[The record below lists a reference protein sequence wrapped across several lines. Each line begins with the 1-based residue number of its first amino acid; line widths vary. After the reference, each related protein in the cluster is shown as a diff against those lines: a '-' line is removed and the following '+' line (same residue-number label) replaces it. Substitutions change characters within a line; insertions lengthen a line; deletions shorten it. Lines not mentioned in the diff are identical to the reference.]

1 MYTPSATAVLY
12 ALVLVLWS
20 TCASSLSVVANAT
33 GPVDFDFLKSSP
45 VDFDFLKSSIV
56 RITTIKA
63 KWHWA
68 RPWDQHDLTAS
79 VGSGFLISVDP
90 LEFATCAHVVDDGD
104 KVLAQFPEF
113 GREKFP
119 CTVVT
124 TCNEG
129 DVAIVRVDNHE
140 AVLKRL
146 KSHGVEPTALKLQEN
161 TPAIG
166 TDVVAAGFPL
176 GQDHMKLSTGI
187 ISGINHVTF
196 HHRNL
201 AIQSTAIISSGNSG
215 SPLLM
220 KETGRVVGVNYAKSS
235 SAAQINYAV
244 PIWRLKQVIAK
255 HREVHMSKDV
265 PKPYHF
271 RLTHSGLRLTPG
283 ALAFHLREGDGKRRC
298 GTGPVISDILPN
310 SVFLRAKPPVK
321 KETFLVAFDGVELDA
336 YGQGRRPE
344 YIDELVDFE
353 DLLWMREGTG
363 EEEISFEACDAATG
377 KKTKHTTTL
386 GWREEE
392 QGKGIRWIY
401 EPRNEDVDWE
411 IFGQLLFMELT
422 ENHINAMDGEYHKWA
437 LVGHLEPHARAHPVL
452 AVKVHEP
459 QGLANELLGL
469 DSNDLAV
476 VESVNGKKV
485 ANLAEFRAAFH
496 PNRTDDGGNDDEE
509 ADADSE
515 HEDNKKILPL
525 LSKSG
530 KIGRQQQQPTMLQV
544 DQGDKKKDMIWSM
557 RTEGGAEYAVKFEWA
572 LRLQLRKA
580 QEKEEPWRM
589 TEAPRK
595 AAKRLGLL
603 DKKKSSMIA
612 QAGHEGFVH
621 DVAAAEMVASEA
633 GADCGKESTNPEVAS
648 SPLLVRERRGGEDV
662 FADGGAAEVV
672 DFLPGDNF
680 QLW

>member
-1 MYTPSATAVLY
+1 MARVLAVLC
-12 ALVLVLWS
+12 ALALAASSV
-20 TCASSLSVVANAT
+20 CASRLLTAANT
-33 GPVDFDFLKSSP
+33 TEPVDFEFLKST
-45 VDFDFLKSSIV
+45 IV

-146 KSHGVEPTALKLQEN
+146 KLHGVEPTALKLQEN

-201 AIQSTAIISSGNSG
+201 AIQSTAIISAGNSG

-220 KETGRVVGVNYAKSS
+220 TETGRVVGVNYAKST

-422 ENHINAMDGEYHKWA
+422 ENHINAMDGEYHSWA
-437 LVGHLEPHARAHPVL
+437 LVSHLEPHARAHPVL
-452 AVKVHEP
+452 AVMVHEP

-469 DSNDLAV
+469 DSNDCAV

-485 ANLAEFRAAFH
+485 ASLAELRAAFF
-496 PNRTDDGGNDDEE
+496 PNRTDGEGNGMHE
-509 ADADSE
+509 ANADSE
-515 HEDNKKILPL
+515 QEEDKKESL
-525 LSKSG
+525 LSKSA
-530 KIGRQQQQPTMLQV
+530 KNGRQPQQHAMLQV
-544 DQGDKKKDMIWSM
+544 DEEDKKKDTIWSM
-557 RTEGGAEYAVKFEWA
+557 RTKAGAEYAVKFEWA
-572 LRLQLRKA
+572 LRLQIQKA
-580 QEKEEPWRM
+580 QEKQEPWRM
-589 TEAPRK
+589 TEALMK
-595 AAKRLGLL
+595 AAKRLGML
-603 DKKKSSMIA
+603 DKKKSSLIA
-612 QAGHEGFVH
+612 RARQEDFVH
-621 DVAAAEMVASEA
+621 VVKAAELAASET
-633 GADCGKESTNPEVAS
+633 GVDFGRESAKAEVVS